1 MPQADDD
8 QTGGSEASRVVPSAS
23 GEAPGPPPAPQAP
36 ATTGESVAAPWQPT
50 SVWSWTARKYR
61 VRATVLL
68 VLNGL
73 LFCGLCVF
81 AHWLHVARLFD
92 FSPASYLY
100 PLKFWGTQ
108 TQNLYDFIL
117 FPISVDQNPMHGVVI
132 GLLFAA
138 IVAVPITVSIVYG
151 FRSALPFLAAIL
163 VFAHLPWMAIT
174 LLASCVLAS
183 VRPFRMKFRFGSAL
197 VAMLPVLLYFYL
209 AARGPSEPLAAGVS
223 PEKKLL
229 LAGPWL
235 LAILAACTMMA
246 IILFIARL
254 VNYRP
259 GAVAPVMAVLF
270 ATPVLL
276 FRAHVGVDE
285 LYYRV
290 LESQYG
296 PRSERFQP
304 VQDATDTILNLV
316 HRWTYPSVDR
326 EPRRATFLTVWSADP
341 TEQYELKRRVFRHM
355 LIELLDHRRAA
366 YDALKDFIADHPTSR
381 YVPCALFIQ
390 ARVLDMRLDE
400 RALGENAQ
408 RELYTD
414 FPHPESEPIWTN
426 LLSEYPHS
434 PLAVAARLRVA
445 QLRLR
450 HGDADGAL
458 AALGPPPTVAEAA
471 LPTSARA
478 SDRPLL
484 RMQPPEASLEF
495 DPDQDLFEIRRL
507 RELILANRDDPRYAT
522 APLQALAG
530 LDPHRAGYRRQL
542 LWLAHQYPDSWLYDN
557 LIVRWAA
564 AARDRQERAE
574 RLAACIARFPDGDA
588 LPEALFARADLEL
601 RALGGNDAENRAAGL
616 ARLGEIIERF
626 PDTCWAERARERL
639 RLYRIEPVPTTTT
652 RATSP

>member
-8 QTGGSEASRVVPSAS
+8 QTGVPEAPRVVPSTS
-23 GEAPGPPPAPQAP
+23 GESPAPPTLEASAP
-36 ATTGESVAAPWQPT
+36 AGPSAATPWRPT

-61 VRATVLL
+61 VRAIVLL
-68 VLNGL
+68 VVNGL

-92 FSPASYLY
+92 FSPASYLH
-100 PLKFWGTQ
+100 PLKFWGAQ

-117 FPISVDQNPMHGVVI
+117 FPVSVDQNPMHGVVI

-151 FRSALPFLAAIL
+151 FRSALPFLAAIFI
-163 VFAHLPWMAIT
+163 FAHLPWMAIT
-174 LLASCVLAS
+174 LLAGCVLAA

-209 AARGPSEPLAAGVS
+209 AARGPSEPLAVSVS

-246 IILFIARL
+246 IIIFIARL

-276 FRAHVGVDE
+276 FRARVGVDE

-304 VQDATDTILNLV
+304 VQDATDTILDLV

-326 EPRRATFLTVWSADP
+326 EPRHATFLTVWSADP

-355 LIELLDHRRAA
+355 LVELLDHRRAA
-366 YDALKDFIADHPTSR
+366 YNALKDFIADHPTSR

-390 ARVLDMRLDE
+390 ARVLDTRLDE
-400 RALGENAQ
+400 RALGESAQ

-458 AALGPPPTVAEAA
+458 TALGPPPAETEVAP
-471 LPTSARA
+471 PTSARA
-478 SDRPLL
+478 ADGSLL

-495 DPDQDLFEIRRL
+495 DPHQDLFEIRRL

-542 LWLAHQYPDSWLYDN
+542 LSLAHGYPDALLYDN
-557 LIVRWAA
+557 LIVRWAV

-574 RLAACIARFPDGDA
+574 RLAACIAYFRDGDA
-588 LPEALFARADLEL
+588 LPEALLARADLEL
-601 RALGGNDAENRAAGL
+601 RSLGGNDTENRAAGI
-616 ARLGEIIERF
+616 ARLREIVERF

-639 RLYRIEPVPTTTT
+639 DMIEPPPTTA
-652 RATSP
+652 RATPP